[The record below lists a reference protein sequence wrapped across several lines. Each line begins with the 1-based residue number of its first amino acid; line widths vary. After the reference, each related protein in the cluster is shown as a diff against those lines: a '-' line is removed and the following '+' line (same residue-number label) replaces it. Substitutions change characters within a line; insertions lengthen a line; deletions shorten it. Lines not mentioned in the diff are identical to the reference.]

1 MSLID
6 IVFICVLVASFAAL
20 VSGPV
25 RDNKRWAAI
34 VTPLASIERALGAYR
49 IDLKVL

>member
-25 RDNKRWAAI
+25 RNNKRWWAI
-34 VTPLASIERALGAYR
+34 GTPLGSIERALGGYG
-49 IDLKVL
+49 IDLKVM